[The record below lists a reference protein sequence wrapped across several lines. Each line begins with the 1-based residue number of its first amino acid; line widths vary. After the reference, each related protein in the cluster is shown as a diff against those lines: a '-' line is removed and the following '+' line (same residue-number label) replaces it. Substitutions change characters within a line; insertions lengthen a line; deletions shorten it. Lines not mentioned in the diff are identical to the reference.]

1 MIFQTQRASKVSA
14 AALLLLATALL
25 GVAAC
30 SPASTTASVALTPV
44 RFQMGWFHDYSA
56 SPFQQAETNGH
67 FTANGLDATVKP
79 GGFDSEG
86 NFISPLNVL
95 LSGEADFATISS
107 STLLVERAKGTPL
120 VAIASIAQRSP
131 VSLISLAETG
141 IVTPADLVGKTVAVT
156 DDVARYTLETLLNA
170 QEIQVENVNIVPR
183 PGFGIDPL
191 LNGDVDALSGWI
203 LNEGLLV
210 TEAGRE
216 PNILLYSD
224 YGINSYSFLI
234 VTTEDMIE
242 KQPAAVQGMV
252 QALIDGTQDVVNDL
266 EKAAEVT
273 VQYNSELD
281 KDAQLARLQIFLP
294 LINPPGEVLGNIDRD
309 VLELEHQLLLDNG
322 LLTEPV
328 ELDAAYTLEFINK
341 VHQDA

>member
-1 MIFQTQRASKVSA
+1 MEHQAHHTSRTYQMLFILLV
-14 AALLLLATALL
+14 AALLGIT
-25 GVAAC
+25 AC
-30 SPASTTASVALTPV
+30 SPANTTANAAMTPV
-44 RFQMGWFHDYSA
+44 TFQMGWFHDYSA

-67 FTANGLDATVKP
+67 FTAAGLDVTVNP

-86 NFISPLNVL
+86 NYINPLNAL
-95 LSGEADFATISS
+95 LNGDAQFGTISS
-107 STLLVERAKGTPL
+107 STLLLERAKGTPL
-120 VAIASIAQRSP
+120 VAVASIAQRSP
-131 VSLISLAETG
+131 ISLISLAETG

-156 DDVARYTLETLLNA
+156 DDVARYTLEALLNA
-170 QEIQVENVNIVPR
+170 QEIPVDAVNIVPR

-234 VTTEDMIE
+234 VTTEKMIE
-242 KQPAAVQGMV
+242 DQPDVVQGMV
-252 QALIDGTQDVVNDL
+252 QALIEGTQDVVNNLD
-266 EKAAEVT
+266 KAADVT
-273 VQYNSELD
+273 VQYNSELNRD
-281 KDAQLARLQIFLP
+281 EQLARLQIFLP
-294 LINPPGEVLGNIDRD
+294 LINPPGEVLGNIDRA

-322 LLTEPV
+322 LLTEAV
-328 ELDAAYTLEFINK
+328 DLDAAYTLEFINK